1 MKIIIH
7 RKKQFASSL
16 VPFYIAINKEKD
28 EIINAITNK
37 EEIMVY
43 PIKSGETIEFET
55 ENKISTIIC
64 MNNNFEDSK
73 IYPLCF
79 TELIK
84 IKENSTLLLEQTKFF
99 KKVELKLSIDNDNKL
114 DKKRIKMKNIII

>member
-43 PIKSGETIEFET
+43 PIKSGETIEFDREKFDG
-55 ENKISTIIC
+55 EST
-64 MNNNFEDSK
+64 
-73 IYPLCF
+73 
-79 TELIK
+79 
-84 IKENSTLLLEQTKFF
+84 
-99 KKVELKLSIDNDNKL
+99 KVYVFS
-114 DKKRIKMKNIII
+114 DKKF

>member
-1 MKIIIH
+1 
-7 RKKQFASSL
+7 
-16 VPFYIAINKEKD
+16 
-28 EIINAITNK
+28 
-37 EEIMVY
+37 
-43 PIKSGETIEFET
+43 
-55 ENKISTIIC
+55 

-114 DKKRIKMKNIII
+114 DKDKIKMKNIII